1 MPETTKDD
9 LALRSYAQYGDVN
22 NLKKLLKKGTCS
34 DLAKLYAMYN
44 GILYCHANIIKAL
57 FAAGIT
63 PTSELDDPILR
74 VLKLCKDPKII
85 ALFDKYTK

>member
-1 MPETTKDD
+1 MPEITKDD
-9 LALRSYAQYGDVN
+9 LALRSYATKGDVN
-22 NLKKLLKKGTCS
+22 NLKRLLKKGTCN

-44 GILYCHANIIKAL
+44 GILNGHANIVKAL
-57 FAAGIT
+57 FAAGVT
-63 PTSELDDPILR
+63 PTSDPDDPILR